1 MRKGLLVLL
10 MTLVAS
16 CTTNQPQKGTAIDE
30 MNVALHQGIDGN
42 KALEAET
49 QDRAPSTISKKL
61 MPGIKIRSPQK
72 NYLQRRFDISVKDV
86 PARTFFTG
94 LFTDTPLNVVVS
106 PEITGNITLNMK
118 QVTVEEVLQ
127 TLENVYGYAF
137 NTIPGGY
144 EIMPNTLK
152 TQIFAVNYL
161 ELERKGR
168 SKMTLSSGEV
178 TQTPA
183 TSSASSATGGT
194 ATTATGNTTTVES
207 RIGEVETSSTVDFW
221 KQLKATLESIIGT
234 EGGRSITVNP
244 MAGVVVVRAMPKELK
259 QVESY
264 LDLVQ
269 NSMDRQ
275 VILEA
280 KILEV
285 TLHGQ
290 YQMGI
295 DWKIFGAQLNALS
308 NFEAAGVDISPDK
321 FPDAFKVDI
330 NWNTSFQ
337 TTIQA
342 LETQGN
348 VQVLSSPR
356 VATMNNQISM
366 IKVGSDSFFVTNIN
380 STQNVTTGV
389 AGANPTQSVD
399 LTPFFSGIT
408 LDVTP
413 QIDANQNVTLHI
425 HPSVSLV
432 RDQRKTID
440 LGQQGGILELPLAH
454 STIRESDTIVHA
466 KNGQVVVIG
475 GLMENHTEEDIAGL
489 PFFGN
494 VPFLGTLFRA
504 TKQEHRKSELVILL
518 KPTVVTPKSMQHHLI
533 ESTQEIARIKKGF
546 AVGGRPDIY
555 GTEGEEPV
563 TYGPPAGY
571 YSQPRER

>member
-10 MTLVAS
+10 LTLVA
-16 CTTNQPQKGTAIDE
+16 CTTNQPIKGTAIDE
-30 MNVALHQGIDGN
+30 MNVDLRQGIAGN
-42 KALEAET
+42 QALYKESESRT
-49 QDRAPSTISKKL
+49 PSKISKKL
-61 MPGIKIRSPQK
+61 MPEIKIRSPQR
-72 NYLQRRFDISVKDV
+72 NFLSRRFDISVKDV

-94 LFTDTPLNVVVS
+94 LFADTPLSVVIS
-106 PEITGNITLNMK
+106 PEIQGNITLNLK
-118 QVTVEEVLQ
+118 RVTMEEVLQ
-127 TLENVYGYAF
+127 TLENVYGYAY
-137 NTIPGGY
+137 NRIPGGY
-144 EIMPNTLK
+144 EILPNTLK

-168 SKMTLSSGEV
+168 SRMTLSSGEV

-183 TSSASSATGGT
+183 TNTTNTAFGGT
-194 ATTATGNTTTVES
+194 STSSTGNTTNVES
-207 RIGEVETSSTVDFW
+207 RIGEVDTTSTVDFW
-221 KQLKATLESIIGT
+221 KQLKGTLDSIIGT
-234 EGGRSITVNP
+234 EGGRSVTVNP
-244 MAGVVVVRAMPKELK
+244 LAGVVVVRAMPKELK
-259 QVESY
+259 QVENY

-285 TLHGQ
+285 TLNDE

-308 NFEAAGVDISPDK
+308 NFTEAGADITQDE
-321 FPDAFKVDI
+321 FPDAFKIDI
-330 NWNTSFQ
+330 KWNTSFT

-356 VATMNNQISM
+356 VAAMNNQISM
-366 IKVGSDSFFVTNIN
+366 IKVGTDEFFVTNIN
-380 STQNVTTGV
+380 STQNVATGL
-389 AGANPTQSVD
+389 AATNPTQSVD

-413 QIDANQNVTLHI
+413 QIDSNNNVTLHI

-440 LGQQGGILELPLAH
+440 LGDQGGVLELPLAR

-475 GLMENHTEEDIAGL
+475 GLMQNQTEEDIAQL

-494 VPFLGTLFRA
+494 IPFLGTLFRA
-504 TKQEHRKSELVILL
+504 TKQSSRKSELVILL
-518 KPTVVTPKSMQHHLI
+518 KPTVINQKSMTRHLI
-533 ESTQEIARIKKGF
+533 ESTQNVARLKQGF
-546 AVGGRPDIY
+546 HIGGRPDIY

-563 TYGPPAGY
+563 SFGPEAGY
-571 YSQPRER
+571 YSQPRTR